1 MLCVQFDKGEGKEEK
16 DIVRGEE
23 RRGEERRGEE
33 VRNSCQGIKDEVG
46 GFRRREGDGEAGIE
60 EVVAEYL
67 GCCDGEGAIP
77 GEVGSTWV
85 RNGKRVRK
93 LGPLEKNSRMAG
105 PRSGG
110 KIVLNLHCAI

>member
-16 DIVRGEE
+16 DIVIGEE
-23 RRGEERRGEE
+23 RRGGKE
-33 VRNSCQGIKDEVG
+33 VRNSCQGIKDEGG
-46 GFRRREGDGEAGIE
+46 GFRRREGDGEAGTE

-85 RNGKRVRK
+85 RK

-105 PRSGG
+105 PRSVGM
-110 KIVLNLHCAI
+110 IVLNLHCAI